1 LIPDHIFIILEF
13 SFYKFIF
20 LKFDFTKLK
29 KSVMMYK
36 TGYLPKFS
44 AFFKE
49 NIVYLFEGGGLLY
62 ED

>member
-1 LIPDHIFIILEF
+1 
-13 SFYKFIF
+13 
-20 LKFDFTKLK
+20 
-29 KSVMMYK
+29 MYK
-36 TGYLPKFS
+36 TEYLPKFS